1 MVKEKD
7 KLVETAEE
15 EDFRRT
21 FEFMVDDEVKNFYLE
36 MPTSEQIRQ
45 AEWHY
50 SKVYNRALVEG
61 VTTTSEMMDIL
72 TKRGLY
78 GPDYEKK
85 LQDLQVDIALKI
97 AEMHGG
103 AEDTK
108 EDLAHEVKQLR
119 DELYRWNQRLTGPL
133 SNTCEQMAEDA
144 KTEYL
149 TSVVVRDE
157 EGKHLWDTH
166 DAFISE
172 EKQGL
177 ALKAR
182 FEVLLWLQGLE
193 SDFLDKTPENKVL
206 HELAVQS
213 AEEEESRKADADAA
227 DKPVAQL
234 EAAKGKKATKKPSRK
249 RSSNTKGSK
258 RKTATS

>member
-1 MVKEKD
+1 MSKD
-7 KLVETAEE
+7 TKQV
-15 EDFRRT
+15 DDRRS
-21 FEFMVDDEVKNFYLE
+21 FEFFIDGSAENFYLG
-36 MPTSEQIRQ
+36 MPTSEHIRK

-50 SKVYNRALVEG
+50 SKVYNSALVEG
-61 VTTTSEMMDIL
+61 VATTSEMMDIL

-85 LQDLQVDIALKI
+85 LQDLQVSIALKI
-97 AEMHGG
+97 AEMHG
-103 AEDTK
+103 ASDETK
-108 EDLAHEVKQLR
+108 ESTAHEVQQLR

-149 TSVVVRDE
+149 TSVVVCNED
-157 EGKHLWDTH
+157 GNALWDSY
-166 DAFISE
+166 DGFISE
-172 EKQGL
+172 KNQGL

-206 HELAVQS
+206 RDLATQS
-213 AEEEESRKADADAA
+213 AEEESRKAEEA
-227 DKPVAQL
+227 DKPIAQL
-234 EAAKGKKATKKPSRK
+234 ESAKDKKTAKKATRK
-249 RSSNTKGSK
+249 RSSSAKGSK
-258 RKTATS
+258 RKTATP